1 MNEHYMK
8 LTVLDKMI
16 LQSYS
21 AFVENIGSYLGE
33 GYEII
38 LHSLEHLDN
47 SVIQIY
53 NGHYSGRKIGSP
65 ITNFALSMLSKIENN
80 TQNDSITY
88 FNKSKTGE
96 RLRSCTIPIEG
107 ENKRIIGLICINF
120 YTDISLESLLK
131 KFYPNNFEPPK
142 ETEVK
147 ETFTENVD
155 DIIFEALNKANEE
168 ILSNPS
174 ISPQNK
180 NKEIIMFL
188 YNHGI
193 FNLKDA
199 VIKVASTLNIS
210 KNTVYMHIRNIKS

>member
-1 MNEHYMK
+1 MNEHYMQ
-8 LTVLDKMI
+8 LTDLDKII

-21 AFVENIGSYLGE
+21 MFVENLGSYLGE

-38 LHSLEHLDN
+38 LHSLELLD
-47 SVIQIY
+47 SSIIQIY
-53 NGHYSGRKIGSP
+53 NGHYSGRKIGAP
-65 ITNFALSMLSKIENN
+65 ITDFALSMLSKIENN
-80 TQNDSITY
+80 THHDSITY

-96 RLRSCTIPIEG
+96 KLRSCTIPIEG

-120 YTDISLESLLK
+120 HTDIPLESLLK
-131 KFYPNNFEPPK
+131 KFYPTNFEPPK
-142 ETEVK
+142 EHEVK

-155 DIIFEALNKANEE
+155 DLIIEALNKAKDD
-168 ILSNPS
+168 ILLDPS

-180 NKEIIMFL
+180 NKEIVINL

-199 VIKVASTLNIS
+199 VIKVANELNIS
-210 KNTVYMHIRNIKS
+210 KNTVYMHIRNIKN